1 MTVGVYILT
10 EWQYKNQVKV
20 IFGAENTEKPFK

>member
-20 IFGAENTEKPFK
+20 IFGAENTKKAI